1 MPALLRLRP
10 SAPVAASILE
20 EVFAS
25 LRTPLAFR
33 LWEGTEVRLG
43 RGEPAC
49 TVVVHQAETFAG
61 LMRDPSPG
69 HFAEA
74 YVSGAIDLEGDLYK
88 TMHVAN
94 AIEGLELSARER
106 LRIATAMLRG

>member
-10 SAPVAASILE
+10 SAPVAASILR

-43 RGEPAC
+43 QGEPAC
-49 TVVVHQAETFAG
+49 TVVVHRAETFAE

-74 YVSGAIDLEGDLYK
+74 YATSAIDIDGDLFAA
-88 TMHVAN
+88 MRVADEVE
-94 AIEGLELSARER
+94 AIKVTLGQR
-106 LRIATAMLRG
+106 LRILRSLWSA